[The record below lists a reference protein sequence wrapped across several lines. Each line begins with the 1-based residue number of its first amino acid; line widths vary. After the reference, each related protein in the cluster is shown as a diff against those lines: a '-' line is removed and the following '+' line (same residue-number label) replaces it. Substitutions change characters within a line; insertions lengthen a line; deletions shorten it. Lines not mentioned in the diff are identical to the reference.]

1 MRSISIETKELVT
14 VKYADSI
21 VVRNGRLSLNDGVEF
36 EVWIMNGEDMI
47 GTEIVRIDGEDY
59 ASWTSD
65 DEYVYD
71 LILQKL
77 GMSKKAEQQ

>member
-21 VVRNGRLSLNDGVEF
+21 VVRNGRISLNDGVEF
-36 EVWIMNGEDMI
+36 EVWIMSGEDMI

>member
-36 EVWIMNGEDMI
+36 EVWIMSGEDMI